1 MKVYLAGPMTGIE
14 DWNFP
19 AFIDGAACLREAG
32 HEVISPAE
40 HDLEMGYVVADVVQS
55 TAGPFATTTV
65 YNITDSFDREAV
77 LAWDCEQ
84 IPTCDAVVL
93 LPGWQESDG
102 VAREMEAARRARLYC
117 YELDRFLA
125 EDTDAP
131 SWAIQPQVLPG
142 EIRVV
147 NETTGGEKGQ
157 KLARFDLLPAGPL
170 QAVAEHFG
178 RGAAKYE
185 DRNWERGYDWS
196 LSFGALQRHAWAFW
210 GGEDIDAET
219 GSPHLAAVAF
229 HALALLEFATT
240 HPELDDR
247 PNHVD
252 EFARL
257 LAEEEAIEAA
267 GG

>member
-1 MKVYLAGPMTGIE
+1 MKVYLAGPMTGIH

-19 AFIDGAACLREAG
+19 AFIDGAARLREAG

-102 VAREMEAARRARLYC
+102 VAREMEAAKRHGIPA
-117 YELDRFLA
+117 YELEFFLSTTFGSGTFEYTA
-125 EDTDAP
+125 ER
-131 SWAIQPQVLPG
+131 
-142 EIRVV
+142 RVV

-247 PNHVD
+247 SLA
-252 EFARL
+252 AR
-257 LAEEEAIEAA
+257 EAA
-267 GG
+267 